1 MKQKKLK
8 RKDLNDWR
16 SHLSANR
23 WCCMNLKFGECF
35 SVFCV
40 LHFCS
45 EPEKR
50 RKTFLNW
57 VFFPLGF
64 QVSAFTAV
72 FFPMYH
78 FSFDGFITFFCF
90 LCPRCATH
98 CVCSYSM
105 YSHINTF
112 GESFQI
118 LVNCLLFVVR
128 SSMFETASALWNVA
142 AMKTA
147 SND

>member
-1 MKQKKLK
+1 MKQEKLK

-16 SHLSANR
+16 SDLSANR

-45 EPEKR
+45 EPERR

-57 VFFPLGF
+57 VFFGF

-78 FSFDGFITFFCF
+78 FSFDGFITLPLPPMCNALYIFIFHVF
-90 LCPRCATH
+90 A
-98 CVCSYSM
+98 YQ
-105 YSHINTF
+105 HIRKYT
-112 GESFQI
+112 ESFEI

-128 SSMFETASALWNVA
+128 SSMFQTASALWNVA